1 MNIYLIH
8 EEITY
13 LWGSIKNKNVPK
25 CNNILNIYK
34 NKNKR
39 KTTKVKTVMYKE
51 STQLCKILRLHL
63 FHWTNIF
70 EYLLRANHCSRCLS
84 LKGELLQRSTGKST
98 GVLEIVYIFTCGYL
112 DTHIGKSCG
121 LQCKLYMKSSFVLLS
136 ISANCS
142 YTHYFNFNSQNLET
156 NFYIEYYIYYDRR
169 FKQSR
174 RRKQMYTFKKM
185 FPLIENNCISGF
197 YLLIYSTKVLIE
209 RFSNVYFSI
218 SHILYAASYE
228 FNDFLPYQH
237 FSVVSVPNS

>member
-1 MNIYLIH
+1 MTTTKLTVDQILQILTSNYWREELKIEYLSH
-8 EEITY
+8 TWRNNLSLREH
-13 LWGSIKNKNVPK
+13 KNVPK

-70 EYLLRANHCSRCLS
+70 EYLLCANHCSRCLS

-112 DTHIGKSCG
+112 DIHIGKNCG

-174 RRKQMYTFKKM
+174 RRKQMYTFK
-185 FPLIENNCISGF
+185 NCF
-197 YLLIYSTKVLIE
+197 
-209 RFSNVYFSI
+209 
-218 SHILYAASYE
+218 H
-228 FNDFLPYQH
+228 
-237 FSVVSVPNS
+237 